1 MVFLQTSSLHFKC
14 TSTNCYRQQS
24 QRHEPF
30 RHVCTTQGLLSLLPI
45 WVSQSVPIDKTYN
58 PAGLVPPL
66 FHLGS
71 YNPNKCNSY
80 FANSLVTVFS
90 DSDLERLLSFQ
101 TSCPFSIVQIVPSKL
116 YTSMVQCNIALCN
129 DLLQ

>member
-1 MVFLQTSSLHFKC
+1 MVQA
-14 TSTNCYRQQS
+14 
-24 QRHEPF
+24 
-30 RHVCTTQGLLSLLPI
+30 HVCTTQGLLSVLPI
-45 WVSQSVPIDKTYN
+45 WVSRSVPTDKTYN

-90 DSDLERLLSFQ
+90 DPDPKRLLSFQ
-101 TSCPFSIVQIVPSKL
+101 TSCPFSIFLAYSIKTVHIHGPVQRCI
-116 YTSMVQCNIALCN
+116 I
-129 DLLQ
+129 